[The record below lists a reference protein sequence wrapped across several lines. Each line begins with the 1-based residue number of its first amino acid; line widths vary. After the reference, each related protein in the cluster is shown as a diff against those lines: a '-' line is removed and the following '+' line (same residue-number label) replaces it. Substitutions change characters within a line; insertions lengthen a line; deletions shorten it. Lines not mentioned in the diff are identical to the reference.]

1 VIGAWL
7 LRFGLRVADLVAR
20 SLPLALAYGLADL
33 LGRAWHR
40 LAPERRA
47 LVSANLARVCAATGR
62 PTRGRSFQR
71 LVRRAFEDHARYYL
85 EVFRLPHQ
93 PIERIGRMVSVDE
106 WETWQPVLRS
116 GAVVATLHLGNFEP
130 YGAFLAQHDFVAV
143 VPIEELRPAALHEFM
158 VARRGTGRGVELVP
172 LSKARRPM
180 VEALRRGGVVGIAA
194 DRDLGG
200 DGQAVTFF
208 GEAAT
213 VPAGPAALS
222 VMTGRP
228 LLVAACWREGP
239 ERFRARA
246 WPVEAAL
253 SGDRR
258 ADTAA
263 LSQAMVDRFEEAIA
277 VAPEQWWAAFQPI
290 WTDRGRSAE

>member
-1 VIGAWL
+1 MIGAWL
-7 LRFGLRVADLVAR
+7 LRFGLQVADLVAR
-20 SLPLALAYGLADL
+20 SLPLAMAYGLADL
-33 LGRAWHR
+33 LGRAWQR

-47 LVSANLARVCAATGR
+47 LVAGNMALVCAATGR
-62 PTRGRSFQR
+62 PTHGRSFQR

-130 YGAFLAQHDFVAV
+130 YGAFLAQHDLVAV
-143 VPIEELRPAALHEFM
+143 VPIEELQPAALHEFM

-222 VMTGRP
+222 LMTGRP
-228 LLVAACWREGP
+228 LLVAACWRVGRE
-239 ERFRARA
+239 EFRARA
-246 WPVEAAL
+246 WPVEVAL

-263 LSQAMVDRFEEAIA
+263 LSQAMVGRFEEAIA

-290 WTDRGRSAE
+290 WTDRGRAAE